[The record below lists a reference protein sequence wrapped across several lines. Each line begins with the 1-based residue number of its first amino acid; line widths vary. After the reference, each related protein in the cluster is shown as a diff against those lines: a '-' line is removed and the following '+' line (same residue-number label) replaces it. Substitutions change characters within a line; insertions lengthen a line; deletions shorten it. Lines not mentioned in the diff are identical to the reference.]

1 MSARLKSMR
10 RIVEVQRDLR
20 RAAEWRRAE
29 LERRLAALQEGER
42 ELVRFLSGENA
53 FSGLFAA
60 SLAGRLR
67 SLAAEIEEAKRAL
80 AAQAEVVLREAGR
93 EKRAERLAATLRRE
107 ERRGEERN
115 ELAAAVEDAGTR
127 HASPP

>member
-67 SLAAEIEEAKRAL
+67 SLAAEVEEAKRAL
-80 AAQAEVVLREAGR
+80 AAQAEVVLCEAGR

-115 ELAAAVEDAGTR
+115 ELAAAVEDAGMR

>member
-93 EKRAERLAATLRRE
+93 EKRAERLADKLRRE
-107 ERRGEERN
+107 ERRNEERR
-115 ELAAAVEDAGTR
+115 ELATAVEDAGTR

>member
-115 ELAAAVEDAGTR
+115 ELAAAVEDAGAR

>member
-1 MSARLKSMR
+1 MSARLTSMR